1 MLKKLN
7 FKKMEVQQYGKK
19 VKFTINEVKFSRN
32 EVKFFGNEVKF
43 FWK

>member
-1 MLKKLN
+1 LKNIFKKLN
-7 FKKMEVQQYGKK
+7 FEKIKVKQWGKK
-19 VKFTINEVKFSRN
+19 VKFPMY